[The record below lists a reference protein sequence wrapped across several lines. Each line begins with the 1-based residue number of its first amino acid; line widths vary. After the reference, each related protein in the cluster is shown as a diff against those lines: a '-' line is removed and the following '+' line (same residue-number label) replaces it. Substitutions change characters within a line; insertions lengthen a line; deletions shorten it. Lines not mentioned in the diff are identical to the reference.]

1 MILDDRIHQLLWLFI
16 PKTCILTPRLN
27 PSPDNELMYYASYN
41 RPDIAF
47 ADTCK
52 PKQHYSSNVL
62 STGVRDING
71 YLYGT
76 KGF

>member
-1 MILDDRIHQLLWLFI
+1 MILGDRIHQLSWLFI
-16 PKTCILTPRLN
+16 PKIGILTLGLN
-27 PSPDNELMYYASYN
+27 PSTDKELMYCASCN
-41 RPDIAF
+41 KSDIAF

-52 PKQHYSSNVL
+52 PKQHYSNNVL

>member
-27 PSPDNELMYYASYN
+27 PSTDKELMYYASCN
-41 RPDIAF
+41 KPDIAF

-76 KGF
+76 KDF